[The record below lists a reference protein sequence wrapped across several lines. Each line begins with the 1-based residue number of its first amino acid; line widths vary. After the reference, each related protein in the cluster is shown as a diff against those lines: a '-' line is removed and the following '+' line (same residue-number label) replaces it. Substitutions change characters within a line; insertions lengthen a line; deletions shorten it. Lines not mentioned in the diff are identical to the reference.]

1 MKISYTGQAKF
12 HPAQQ
17 KKLDAK
23 FAKLGKLL
31 DRRGEK
37 EAHVILATERH
48 LNRAEITVN
57 YYDHP
62 LIGIESHTDA
72 MHAIMAAIDKLEKQ
86 IVRLRGKW
94 RDTKRKPD
102 PQKWAAA
109 DAASAA
115 PAKTAKR
122 AKASKQAE
130 EPATRA
136 KRVFRVSNGS
146 SRKPITLDE
155 ALLEL
160 DSDKDYT
167 VYRDA
172 ATDRIHVLLKRRDG
186 NFDLIEG

>member
-1 MKISYTGQAKF
+1 MKITYTGQAKF

-17 KKLDAK
+17 RKLDAK

-37 EAHVILATERH
+37 EAHVILTTERH

-62 LIGIESHTDA
+62 LVGVESHTDA
-72 MHAIMAAIDKLEKQ
+72 MHAVQAAIDKLEKQ

-102 PQKWAAA
+102 RQKWASAGAA
-109 DAASAA
+109 EAPVKPAKKAKAAVPSRESA
-115 PAKTAKR
+115 PA
-122 AKASKQAE
+122 
-130 EPATRA
+130 A
-136 KRVFRVSNGS
+136 KRVFRISNGS

-160 DSDKDYT
+160 DGGKEYT

-172 ATDRIHVLLKRRDG
+172 ETDRVHVLVKRRDG